1 MKRFALFTTILT
13 AVLVLVLPFI
23 GGGGP
28 ALQAGVTSATAEETG
43 LPIFASSPMNAAT
56 ASVSIGPVID
66 ASLAAVHSSE
76 AVVAGQTAVIRA
88 VMTSDTEHLAQK
100 PVPIPAPVVAAA
112 SAASAGSPAAQ
123 RATASYTPAQRRAVL
138 AAAGQSCPGAGGGG
152 GSAPGGSDGRG
163 VSGTTTGDIQS
174 FSAQYNAVRAA
185 NCLNAIPSG
194 NFRYDSCMEQRL
206 YWMAEDPSENPG
218 NTWGH
223 AGVQSL
229 AAGPDGQLYSSE
241 VPSRGCDG
249 NLAGGSGN
257 TGATVAQKWWDS
269 LAHRLALYKPSY
281 AGSTAG
287 VCIYFAMTHGGLPD
301 EPSGFARAAARW
313 AYC

>member
-28 ALQAGVTSATAEETG
+28 AIQTGVASATAEETG
-43 LPIFASSPMNAAT
+43 LPIFASNPAKAVTTANVDAGLAGLHTSEVAIQAQAAAT
-56 ASVSIGPVID
+56 
-66 ASLAAVHSSE
+66 
-76 AVVAGQTAVIRA
+76 TALLKQ
-88 VMTSDTEHLAQK
+88 DTEHLAQK
-100 PVPIPAPVVAAA
+100 PVPIPPPPPAVETVAT
-112 SAASAGSPAAQ
+112 Q
-123 RATASYTPAQRRAVL
+123 RAAASYTPTQRRAAR
-138 AAAGQSCPGAGGGG
+138 AAAGQSCPGGGGGG

-163 VSGTTTGDIQS
+163 VSGTTTSDIQS
-174 FSAQYNAVRAA
+174 FSAQFNAIRVA
-185 NCLNAIPSG
+185 NCLDPIPSS

-206 YWMAEDPSENPG
+206 YWMAEDPSEDPG

-229 AAGPDGQLYSSE
+229 APGPDGQLYSSE

-257 TGATVAQKWWDS
+257 SGATMAQKWWDS
-269 LAHRLALYKPSY
+269 MPHRLALYKPSY
-281 AGSTAG
+281 TGGTG
-287 VCIYFAMTHGGLPD
+287 GICIYFAMTHGGVPD
-301 EPSGFARAAARW
+301 EPSSFARAAARW
-313 AYC
+313 AGC